1 MAISVSRLANV
12 MRLLPRVAI
21 LAMAMWL
28 PLMAMDR
35 VRAGS
40 DNIIVDN
47 QRMSSGAGL
56 VLMVSL
62 QRAR

>member
-1 MAISVSRLANV
+1 

>member
-28 PLMAMDR
+28 PLMAMDG

>member
-1 MAISVSRLANV
+1 

-28 PLMAMDR
+28 PLMAMDG